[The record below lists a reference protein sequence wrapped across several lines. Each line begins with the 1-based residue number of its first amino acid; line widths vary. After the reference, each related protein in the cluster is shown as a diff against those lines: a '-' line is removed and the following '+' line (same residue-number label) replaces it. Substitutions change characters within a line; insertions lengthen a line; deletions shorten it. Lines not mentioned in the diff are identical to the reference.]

1 MLKREEGLR
10 LKPYFDTVG
19 ALTVGWGHRTNS
31 RAPITLA
38 EAERLLDADI
48 AKAESGVRQALPW
61 FDDLD
66 EARQAVLTAMCF
78 QLGLRGL
85 LGFKR
90 TLRHVE
96 LGQYTLAA
104 NEMLRSRW
112 AEQTPAR
119 AERMS
124 RQMLTGEWA

>member
-1 MLKREEGLR
+1 M
-10 LKPYFDTVG
+10 
-19 ALTVGWGHRTNS
+19 GHRTNS

-66 EARQAVLTAMCF
+66 EARQAVLVSMAF

-85 LGFKR
+85 LGFRK
-90 TLRHVE
+90 TLRYIE
-96 LGQYTLAA
+96 RGSYIIAA
-104 NEMLRSRW
+104 HEMLDSKW

-124 RQMLTGEWA
+124 RQMLTGDWQ